1 MQKQN
6 GSSSFASKAFCSK
19 AKTMR
24 HNEACISCM
33 ASHETPW
40 NLWTGRVEMGRPNV
54 ASTSH
59 KGNGSQE
66 YKGTEAPITLK
77 SDSNQGN
84 LSDLGS
90 SGHFPRFSAPFQL
103 LFYIPHRIHGAAIYG
118 NIYHQYTP
126 NVSIYT
132 STMDPRGTGS
142 FADFRVDCWIKKP
155 RMRASP
161 ASCEVITRLKS
172 RRDPGLAFTLGFR
185 GFAGR
190 QSQVPIRSLGH
201 PSAKRPNAIHT
212 LTWCQ
217 IIPKC

>member
-1 MQKQN
+1 
-6 GSSSFASKAFCSK
+6 
-19 AKTMR
+19 MR

-59 KGNGSQE
+59 KGNGPQE

-132 STMDPRGTGS
+132 STMDPMGTGS